1 MFYLLGRGQR
11 GNDGCQFCH
20 GTQLCGARKRGF
32 IFCKKKTK
40 KQPSSWI
47 HIQAECRESGRNK
60 CMELSPW
67 NLKSAVMARGIVL
80 QTLLG
85 LFFLSDLGQK
95 IYRARSPS
103 TEYTEYQLWFSHV
116 HKPKPK
122 VRPDCSFFGCVLWFV
137 LTWSGHCASS
147 KVENR
152 VEVAQ
157 IVWTEALR
165 AKKEMEMFL
174 FTCRNVSIPAG
185 QRPGQCLDKTKQW
198 RRVLGGESPWL
209 CSHILEG
216 CQECENPKLLK
227 WRVMEQVLPE
237 KNQKNCLY
245 QFESSASSASVKA
258 GISPFIFGCF
268 EVPTARTFRVNETF
282 SAFTK
287 Q

>member
-1 MFYLLGRGQR
+1 
-11 GNDGCQFCH
+11 
-20 GTQLCGARKRGF
+20 
-32 IFCKKKTK
+32 
-40 KQPSSWI
+40 
-47 HIQAECRESGRNK
+47 
-60 CMELSPW
+60 
-67 NLKSAVMARGIVL
+67 MARGIVL

-122 VRPDCSFFGCVLWFV
+122 VRPDCSFFGCILWFV

-198 RRVLGGESPWL
+198 RWVLGGESPWL

-237 KNQKNCLY
+237 KNPKELSVSVWIRCFFCISQSRYFTFYFWLFWGSN
-245 QFESSASSASVKA
+245 SSDFQSEWNLQCFHQAVDSAHAVKFSLHFPHPRRLRVSRKTRPKFMRMFKCCYVIPTRQQLPRWHTEIIWRA
-258 GISPFIFGCF
+258 RIS
-268 EVPTARTFRVNETF
+268 
-282 SAFTK
+282 
-287 Q
+287 

>member
-1 MFYLLGRGQR
+1 MMDASSAMEHNYVVQGKGVLYS
-11 GNDGCQFCH
+11 
-20 GTQLCGARKRGF
+20 AK
-32 IFCKKKTK
+32 KKKTNQAVEFIF
-40 KQPSSWI
+40 KQSAGNLGGTNVWNS
-47 HIQAECRESGRNK
+47 H
-60 CMELSPW
+60 PW

-122 VRPDCSFFGCVLWFV
+122 VRPDCSFFGCILWFV

-157 IVWTEALR
+157 TVWTEALR

-174 FTCRNVSIPAG
+174 FTCRNVSIPAE
-185 QRPGQCLDKTKQW
+185 QHPGQCLDKTKQW
-198 RRVLGGESPWL
+198 RWVLGGESPWL

-237 KNQKNCLY
+237 KKQKNCLY
-245 QFESSASSASVKA
+245 QFESGASSASVKA

>member
-32 IFCKKKTK
+32 IFCKKKK
-40 KQPSSWI
+40 KNN
-47 HIQAECRESGRNK
+47 QAVEFIFKQSAGN
-60 CMELSPW
+60 LGGTNAWNSHPW

-103 TEYTEYQLWFSHV
+103 TEYTEYQLLFSHV

-122 VRPDCSFFGCVLWFV
+122 VRPDCSFFGCILWFV

-157 IVWTEALR
+157 TVWTEALR

-174 FTCRNVSIPAG
+174 FTCRNVSIPAE
-185 QRPGQCLDKTKQW
+185 QRPGQCLDKTKQ
-198 RRVLGGESPWL
+198 
-209 CSHILEG
+209 
-216 CQECENPKLLK
+216 
-227 WRVMEQVLPE
+227 
-237 KNQKNCLY
+237 
-245 QFESSASSASVKA
+245 
-258 GISPFIFGCF
+258 
-268 EVPTARTFRVNETF
+268 
-282 SAFTK
+282 
-287 Q
+287 